1 MSGLWGCELATRA
14 QSGLPEL
21 RKRDLSGRV
30 QRWNGAA
37 CEWMT
42 GLERRATVT
51 PTELEEYFRIGRAV
65 ILTNFT
71 DEWKAFEN
79 WTPEKLKTN
88 YGGETVNV
96 QKGRSKRQDFETAQ
110 HLLRCVRPPRR
121 E

>member
-1 MSGLWGCELATRA
+1 M
-14 QSGLPEL
+14 PEL